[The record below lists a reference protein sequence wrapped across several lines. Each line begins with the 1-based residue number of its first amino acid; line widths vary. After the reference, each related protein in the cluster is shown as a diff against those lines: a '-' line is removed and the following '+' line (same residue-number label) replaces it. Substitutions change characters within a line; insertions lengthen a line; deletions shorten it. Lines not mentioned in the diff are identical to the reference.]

1 MVFSF
6 KLISGEIVQHQVKT
20 DVVTIGR
27 SKSCT
32 IVAPYDGIS
41 RNHCQIN
48 FENGEIFVTDLGST
62 NGVFIDGTK
71 VEPNV
76 KTPYQTYLTF
86 SIGSIQSITIEFDDK
101 TSVNSPSSLNQYLSQ
116 NSDHI
121 SKDNDITATKAYSS
135 EVQKTQKETVLKLK
149 TPPAKESAS
158 PRSNQ
163 KESPKKKT
171 EEKNTLVK
179 PLIILLLIAAVVW
192 FFTQDENADQPGEI
206 ESTKSSNSSEKNYEQ
221 F

>member
-1 MVFSF
+1 MLVSL

-71 VEPNV
+71 IEPNV
-76 KTPYQTYLTF
+76 KIPYQTYLTF
-86 SIGSIQSITIEFDDK
+86 SIGSIQSVTIEFDDK
-101 TSVNSPSSLNQYLSQ
+101 TSVNTPSSLNQYHSQ

-121 SKDNDITATKAYSS
+121 SKDSDLTATKAYTS
-135 EVQKTQKETVLKLK
+135 EVQKAQKETVLKLK
-149 TPPAKESAS
+149 TPPAKETAS

-163 KESPKKKT
+163 KDSPKNKT
-171 EEKNTLVK
+171 KEKSSLAK
-179 PLIILLLIAAVVW
+179 PLIILLFVAAAVW
-192 FFTQDENADQPGEI
+192 FFTQGESADQSGEG
-206 ESTKSSNSSEKNYEQ
+206 ESTKSSGSSEKNYEQ